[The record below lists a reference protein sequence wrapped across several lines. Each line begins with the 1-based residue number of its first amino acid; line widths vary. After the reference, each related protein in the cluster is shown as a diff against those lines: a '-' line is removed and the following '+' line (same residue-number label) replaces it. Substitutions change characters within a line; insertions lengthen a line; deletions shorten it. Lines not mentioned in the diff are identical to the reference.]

1 MRLLLI
7 GIVFA
12 ASGIAANVPAL
23 QQRLDQLETE
33 VTRGEDVR
41 AIKKLQRSYGYYVDK
56 CMWDDVA
63 NLFAADAVAN
73 YPNGVFVG
81 RPSIREHLIKNIG
94 GGKIGLP
101 DGRLYNHMILQ
112 PVIHLDAG
120 GKTAKARWR
129 VLAMFGSFGG
139 TATWAEGVYEFTYVK
154 DAGIWKIQTLDYY
167 SGFGAPYA
175 TGWVASPGPRAGGA
189 RKLAHPPDRPRTA
202 DCEGFPAA
210 CIAPFHY
217 QSPPGTA
224 WTSGES
230 LKGKGDARERAADL
244 IRRVTLLQDE
254 QEIEDLQRIYGY
266 YVDRG
271 MWDEVADLFA
281 SDGTI
286 EMGLRG
292 VYTGKSRIRKFLET
306 AGPQVTEGVLNDHLQ
321 LQIIADVAP
330 DGRTAQARS
339 RELAMTGV
347 YQGKGA
353 WSEGV
358 FENNFV
364 KEGGTWKFKSLHFY
378 PTFITDYDQGWAKDA
393 QPAPGP
399 LAQFPPDRPPTQVYE
414 IYPKAYL
421 PPYHY
426 PNPSIANV
434 SGSARAAKFVGDL
447 EPAIRNAELQMERVK
462 DYYDVENLQS
472 AYGYYL
478 DKNLWDDLANLVA
491 RDGTMELA
499 QRGVYVGSD
508 RVRGFL
514 LNVFGRGGQQGP
526 VEGRLGNHLQLQPV
540 IHISPDGRTARIR
553 VRLLQQMSSNGRA
566 SLGAGIYENEAVKE
580 GGVWKFTTVHTYNT
594 LTAKYMGGWANSPG
608 QTMPGPSKDFP
619 PDRPPTLVFA
629 MFPKVY
635 TVPFHYAHPVTGKQ
649 TP

>member
-1 MRLLLI
+1 M
-7 GIVFA
+7 
-12 ASGIAANVPAL
+12 
-23 QQRLDQLETE
+23 
-33 VTRGEDVR
+33 
-41 AIKKLQRSYGYYVDK
+41 
-56 CMWDDVA
+56 
-63 NLFAADAVAN
+63 
-73 YPNGVFVG
+73 
-81 RPSIREHLIKNIG
+81 
-94 GGKIGLP
+94 
-101 DGRLYNHMILQ
+101 
-112 PVIHLDAG
+112 
-120 GKTAKARWR
+120 
-129 VLAMFGSFGG
+129 
-139 TATWAEGVYEFTYVK
+139 
-154 DAGIWKIQTLDYY
+154 
-167 SGFGAPYA
+167 
-175 TGWVASPGPRAGGA
+175 
-189 RKLAHPPDRPRTA
+189 
-202 DCEGFPAA
+202 
-210 CIAPFHY
+210 
-217 QSPPGTA
+217 
-224 WTSGES
+224 
-230 LKGKGDARERAADL
+230 
-244 IRRVTLLQDE
+244 TLLQDE

-292 VYTGKSRIRKFLET
+292 VYAGKSRIRKFLET

-347 YQGKGA
+347 YQGTRRLERRRLREQLRERRRHLEVQIAALLSDLYHGLRPGLGQGRPAGA
-353 WSEGV
+353 WARLRSFLPIG
-358 FENNFV
+358 
-364 KEGGTWKFKSLHFY
+364 L
-378 PTFITDYDQGWAKDA
+378 
-393 QPAPGP
+393 QP
-399 LAQFPPDRPPTQVYE
+399 RSTRS
-414 IYPKAYL
+414 IPKAYL

-434 SGSARAAKFVGDL
+434 PRSAHTAKLAGEL

-540 IHISPDGRTARIR
+540 IHISPDGRTAQIR

-580 GGVWKFTTVHTYNT
+580 GGVWKFRTVHTYNT
-594 LTAKYMGGWANSPG
+594 LTANYMGGWANSPG

>member
-1 MRLLLI
+1 MPC
-7 GIVFA
+7 
-12 ASGIAANVPAL
+12 S
-23 QQRLDQLETE
+23 
-33 VTRGEDVR
+33 
-41 AIKKLQRSYGYYVDK
+41 
-56 CMWDDVA
+56 
-63 NLFAADAVAN
+63 
-73 YPNGVFVG
+73 
-81 RPSIREHLIKNIG
+81 
-94 GGKIGLP
+94 
-101 DGRLYNHMILQ
+101 
-112 PVIHLDAG
+112 
-120 GKTAKARWR
+120 
-129 VLAMFGSFGG
+129 GSFGG

-154 DAGIWKIQTLDYY
+154 DAGVWKIQTLDYY

-189 RKLAHPPDRPRTA
+189 RKLALSTRPASKRRLRRISRCLHRTVSLPESSGHGL
-202 DCEGFPAA
+202 D
-210 CIAPFHY
+210 
-217 QSPPGTA
+217 
-224 WTSGES
+224 SGES

-244 IRRVTLLQDE
+244 VRRVTLLQDE

-292 VYTGKSRIRKFLET
+292 VYAGKSRIRKFLELT
-306 AGPQVTEGVLNDHLQ
+306 GPRVGEGVLNDHLQ
-321 LQIIADVAP
+321 LQIVADVAP

-347 YQGKGA
+347 YRGQGT

-358 FENNFV
+358 FENSFV
-364 KEGGTWKFKSLHFY
+364 KEGGVWRFKSLHFY

-399 LAQFPPDRPPTQVYE
+399 LAELPPDRRPTEVYG
-414 IYPKAYL
+414 IYPKAYV

-426 PNPSIANV
+426 RNPSIADVTRNA
-434 SGSARAAKFVGDL
+434 STARLTGEL
-447 EPAIRNAELQMERVK
+447 EPAIRNAELQMDRVK
-462 DYYDVENLQS
+462 DYYDVENLES

-478 DKNLWDDLANLVA
+478 DKNLWNDLANLFA
-491 RDGTMELA
+491 KGGTMELA
-499 QRGVYVGSD
+499 QRGVYAGND

-514 LNVFGRGGQQGP
+514 LNVFGRGSQEGP

-540 IHISPDGRTARIR
+540 IHISPDGQTAGIR
-553 VRLLQQMSSNGRA
+553 VRLLQQMSANGRA

-580 GGVWKFTTVHTYNT
+580 DGVWKFKTVHTYNT
-594 LTAKYMGGWANSPG
+594 LTANYVGGWAKSPG
-608 QTMPGPSKDFP
+608 QTMPGPSKDYP

-635 TVPFHYAHPVTGKQ
+635 PIPFHYAHPVTGKQ

>member
-1 MRLLLI
+1 M
-7 GIVFA
+7 
-12 ASGIAANVPAL
+12 ASGIGAELPL
-23 QQRLDQLETE
+23 QQRLDNIETE
-33 VTRGEDVR
+33 VARGEDVR

-56 CMWDDVA
+56 WMWDDVA

-81 RPSIREHLIKNIG
+81 RASIREHLIKNIG
-94 GGKIGLP
+94 GGKIGLA

-112 PVIHLDAG
+112 PVIHLDPG
-120 GKTAKARWR
+120 GRTAKGRWR

-139 TATWAEGVYEFTYVK
+139 SATWAEGVYEFTYVK
-154 DAGIWKIQTLDYY
+154 DAGVWKIQTLDYY

-175 TGWVASPGPRAGGA
+175 TGWVASPGPTPGSPGGA
-189 RKLAHPPDRPRTA
+189 RKLAYPPDRPRSA

-217 QSPPGTA
+217 QSPGTV
-224 WTSGES
+224 WTSGEA
-230 LKGKGDARERAADL
+230 LKGRGAARGRAAAL
-244 IRRVTLLQDE
+244 IRRVTLLRDE

-281 SDGTI
+281 SDGTM

-292 VYTGKSRIRKFLET
+292 VYTGKSRIRRFLDLT
-306 AGPQVTEGVLNDHLQ
+306 GPRVGEGVLNDHLQ
-321 LQIIADVAP
+321 LQIIVDVAP
-330 DGRTAQARS
+330 DGHTAQTRS

-347 YQGKGA
+347 YRGQGT

-358 FENNFV
+358 FENSFV
-364 KEGGTWKFKSLHFY
+364 KEGGVWKFRSLHFY
-378 PTFITDYDQGWAKDA
+378 PTFITDYNQGWARDA

-399 LAQFPPDRPPTQVYE
+399 LAELPPDRPPTEVYE
-414 IYPKAYL
+414 IYPKAHV

-426 PNPSIANV
+426 RNPSIADLPRYP
-434 SGSARAAKFVGDL
+434 SAARLKGDL
-447 EPAIRNAELQMERVK
+447 EPAIGNAERQMERVK
-462 DYYDVENLQS
+462 DYYDVENLES

-478 DKNLWDDLANLVA
+478 DKNLWNDLANLFA
-491 RDGTMELA
+491 KDGTMELA

-508 RVRGFL
+508 RVLGFL
-514 LNVFGRGGQQGP
+514 VNVFGRGGHEGP

-540 IHISPDGRTARIR
+540 IHISPDGQTAGIR
-553 VRLLQQMSSNGRA
+553 VRLLQQMSANGRA
-566 SLGAGIYENEAVKE
+566 TLGAGIYENEAEKE
-580 GGVWKFTTVHTYNT
+580 DGVWKFRTVHTYNT
-594 LTAKYMGGWANSPG
+594 LTANYNGGWANSPG
-608 QTMPGPSKDFP
+608 QTMPGPSKDYP
-619 PDRPPTLVFA
+619 PDRPPTLIFA

-635 TVPFHYAHPVTGKQ
+635 AIPFHYPHPVTGKQ